1 MMTMDA
7 AHPRVL
13 GSLGRAL
20 SLELTAVQQ
29 YMSQASLL
37 ELWGDLEA
45 AERFR
50 RDTVE
55 EMQHAESL
63 IKRMLALGVAPAASQ
78 LRPVTHAPDLAGL
91 LQQNL
96 KLEQDLIH
104 LYTDAVRFCLLIGDQ
119 RSHELF
125 ASLLDD
131 EGHHAEA
138 LEAWRRELITDRGGY
153 GAWADARATF

>member
-1 MMTMDA
+1 
-7 AHPRVL
+7 
-13 GSLGRAL
+13 
-20 SLELTAVQQ
+20 
-29 YMSQASLL
+29 
-37 ELWGDLEA
+37 
-45 AERFR
+45 
-50 RDTVE
+50 
-55 EMQHAESL
+55 
-63 IKRMLALGVAPAASQ
+63 LGVAPAASQ

-91 LQQNL
+91 LQHNL

-125 ASLLDD
+125 AYLLDD